1 MEFLAWP
8 GVVLIVGII
17 AIFVFKQPFTR
28 FLINILL
35 HEGEGS
41 TWNTGQKERYMR
53 AEKKI
58 LSEEILQKI
67 VPRVVEVAKPE
78 KIIVFGF
85 AARGK
90 MGPNS
95 DVDLLVV
102 KKGKYNRS
110 RLAGDI
116 YMNLHGVGQAVDVIV
131 VTPEDVERYRDTHCL
146 IIKPALQ
153 EGREVYHA

>member
-1 MEFLAWP
+1 MVKA
-8 GVVLIVGII
+8 
-17 AIFVFKQPFTR
+17 K
-28 FLINILL
+28 
-35 HEGEGS
+35 
-41 TWNTGQKERYMR
+41 
-53 AEKKI
+53 KKI
-58 LSEEILQKI
+58 LSEEILQEI
-67 VPRVVEVAKPE
+67 VQRVVEVAKPE
-78 KIIVFGF
+78 KIILFGS

-90 MGPNS
+90 MGRNS

-102 KKGKYNRS
+102 KRGKYNRS

-116 YMNLHGVGQAVDVIV
+116 YMNLHGVGHAVDVIV